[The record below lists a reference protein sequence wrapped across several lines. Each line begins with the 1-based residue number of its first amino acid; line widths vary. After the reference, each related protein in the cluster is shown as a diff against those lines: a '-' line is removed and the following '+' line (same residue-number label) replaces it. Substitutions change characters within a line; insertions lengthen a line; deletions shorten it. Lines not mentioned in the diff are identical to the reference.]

1 MKRLLAAAFALCLA
15 APALADEPISV
26 TQHHYSAGG
35 VSLAY
40 RAETGRLPILDP
52 ATGKAAGEIFFVA
65 YRVPSKA
72 PRPVT
77 FIWNGGPG
85 SPATLLH
92 FEAFGPRR
100 IEGGRFVDNPASLL
114 AASDLVFVDP
124 VGTGFSRAATPAA
137 AKDFYSVTGDLSA
150 TAAFIERWRDRFGAP
165 TSPIYLAGES
175 YGVWRSAGTAELLEK
190 RGVRVAGVVLISG
203 GVAVGDSTPRP
214 LATALRIPNRTAA
227 ALFHGRLDPSLGT
240 DRAAAVKAAEAWARD
255 VYAPALARVD
265 ALSTAERDQVAA
277 DLARYTGYP
286 LAGIDRKTL
295 TVSPRQYLS
304 SLLKDQGKTLNT
316 FDMRVT
322 GADRDEESR
331 KLTLDYFRKDLGY
344 RTDLKYVGLE
354 AQTPDDDPKP
364 VNARWAYNS
373 GEITPEVMARAQAG
387 EGPPGGQPWTA
398 RAMALDPKLRVLV
411 AAGLYDSL
419 NSCAGNRE
427 LQARL
432 DPAIAGRFRFGC
444 YLGGHMMYRDA
455 EARAQLSRDVR
466 AFVSAK

>member
-1 MKRLLAAAFALCLA
+1 MKMLLAALFALALA
-15 APALADEPISV
+15 APALAEEAISV
-26 TQHHYSAGG
+26 TQHRYSAGG
-35 VSLAY
+35 TSLTY
-40 RAETGRLPILDP
+40 RAETGRLPIYDP
-52 ATGKAAGEIFFVA
+52 ATGKVAGEIFFVA
-65 YRVPSKA
+65 YRVPSKT

-77 FIWNGGPG
+77 FVWNGGPG

-100 IEGGRFVDNPASLL
+100 IEGGRLVDNPASLL
-114 AASDLVFVDP
+114 TASDLVFVDP

-150 TAAFIERWRDRFGAP
+150 TAAFIQRWRDRFGAGR
-165 TSPIYLAGES
+165 SPIYLAGES
-175 YGVWRSAGTAELLEK
+175 YGVWRAAGTAELLEK
-190 RGVRVAGVVLISG
+190 RGVKVAGVMLISG
-203 GVAVGDSTPRP
+203 GVAVGDTTPRP
-214 LATALRIPNRTAA
+214 LATALRTPNRTAA
-227 ALFHGRLDPSLGT
+227 ALFHGRLDPSVGT
-240 DRAAAVKAAEAWARD
+240 NRAVAVKAAETWARD
-255 VYAPALARVD
+255 VYAPALARLD
-265 ALSTAERDQVAA
+265 ALSAAEREQVAG

-286 LAGIDRKTL
+286 VAAIDRKTL

-304 SLLKDQGKTLNT
+304 GLLKDQGKTLNT

-322 GADRDEESR
+322 GGDGDPETR
-331 KLTLDYFRKDLGY
+331 KLILGYFGKALGY

-364 VNARWAYNS
+364 GNARWAYNS
-373 GEITPEVMARAQAG
+373 GVITPEVMARAQAG

-398 RAMALDPKLRVLV
+398 RAMALDPQLRVLV

-455 EARAQLSRDVR
+455 EARAQLSRDAR
-466 AFVSAK
+466 AFVSGR